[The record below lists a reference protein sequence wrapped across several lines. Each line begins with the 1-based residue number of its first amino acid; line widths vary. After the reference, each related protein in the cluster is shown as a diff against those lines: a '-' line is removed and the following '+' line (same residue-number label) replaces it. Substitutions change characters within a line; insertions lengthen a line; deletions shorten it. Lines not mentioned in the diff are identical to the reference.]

1 MRAGEI
7 YRLAGMLMAAML
19 ISEGGA
25 AAAGTD
31 TVYAAATA
39 KAGKSTAAKKA
50 AKAGKSTAAKK
61 TAKAGKGTAAKK
73 TAASGTKQ
81 SGKKTGK
88 SSSKKAT
95 KNSSQ
100 KAGKKASYAS
110 AYQDILKDYLNGTNY
125 FDFGGITSNM
135 TWPEGEAPENPE
147 FALFDFNA
155 DGVPEL
161 LVGDNWS
168 YGSVGWM
175 MYTFDGKAGK
185 AVGTVTG
192 YDPAT
197 GGFLCLDDVGWV
209 LYNYDG
215 TQLIETGEA
224 WSGDTL
230 EDVAND
236 VVVYYPVGGD
246 AVTLTTEAASA
257 IAAQYQAI
265 GTLVPVTELNQ
276 ANVSAVK

>member
-1 MRAGEI
+1 MRTGKI

-31 TVYAAATA
+31 TVYAAT
-39 KAGKSTAAKKA
+39 

-73 TAASGTKQ
+73 TGKGTAAKKTAASGTKQ

-88 SSSKKAT
+88 GSSKKAA
-95 KNSSQ
+95 KNSSK
-100 KAGKKASYAS
+100 KAGKKASYVS
-110 AYQDILKDYLNGTNY
+110 AYQGILKDYLNGTNY
-125 FDFGGITSNM
+125 FDYGGITSNM

-236 VVVYYPVGGD
+236 AVVYYPVGGD
-246 AVTLTTEAASA
+246 AITLTTEAASA

-265 GTLVPVTELNQ
+265 GTLVPVTALNQ

>member
-1 MRAGEI
+1 MRAGKI

-31 TVYAAATA
+31 TVYAATA
-39 KAGKSTAAKKA
+39 KAAKKT
-50 AKAGKSTAAKK
+50 AKTGKGTAVKK

-88 SSSKKAT
+88 SSSKKAA
-95 KNSSQ
+95 KNSSK
-100 KAGKKASYAS
+100 KAGKKASYVS
-110 AYQDILKDYLNGTNY
+110 AYQGILKDYLNGTNY

-215 TQLIETGEA
+215 TQLVETGEA

-236 VVVYYPVGGD
+236 AVVYYPVGGD
-246 AVTLTTEAASA
+246 AITLTTEAASA

-265 GTLVPVTELNQ
+265 GTLVPVTALNQ

>member
-1 MRAGEI
+1 MRTGKI

-31 TVYAAATA
+31 TVYAATA
-39 KAGKSTAAKKA
+39 KAGKSTAAKKT
-50 AKAGKSTAAKK
+50 AKTGKGTVAKK

-88 SSSKKAT
+88 SSSKKAA
-95 KNSSQ
+95 NSSQ

-110 AYQDILKDYLNGTNY
+110 AYQGILKDYLNGTNY

-265 GTLVPVTELNQ
+265 GTLVPVTALNQ
-276 ANVSAVK
+276 ANVSAMK

>member
-1 MRAGEI
+1 MRTGKI

-31 TVYAAATA
+31 TVYAAT
-39 KAGKSTAAKKA
+39 

-61 TAKAGKGTAAKK
+61 TAKTGKGTVAKKTGKGTVAKK

-88 SSSKKAT
+88 GSSKKAA

-110 AYQDILKDYLNGTNY
+110 AYQGILKDYLNGTNY

-175 MYTFDGKAGK
+175 MYTFEGKASK

-236 VVVYYPVGGD
+236 AVVYYPVGGD
-246 AVTLTTEAASA
+246 AITLTTEAASA

-265 GTLVPVTELNQ
+265 GTLVPVTALNQ

>member
-1 MRAGEI
+1 MRTGKI

-31 TVYAAATA
+31 TVYAATA
-39 KAGKSTAAKKA
+39 KAGKSTAAKKT
-50 AKAGKSTAAKK
+50 KTGKSTAAKK

-88 SSSKKAT
+88 GSSKKAA

-110 AYQDILKDYLNGTNY
+110 AYQGILKDYLNGTNY

-147 FALFDFNA
+147 FALFNFNA

-215 TQLIETGEA
+215 TQLVETGEA

-236 VVVYYPVGGD
+236 AVVYYPVGGD
-246 AVTLTTEAASA
+246 AITLTTEAASA

-265 GTLVPVTELNQ
+265 GTLVPVTALNQ
-276 ANVSAVK
+276 ANVSAMK

>member
-1 MRAGEI
+1 MRAGKI

-31 TVYAAATA
+31 TVYAAT
-39 KAGKSTAAKKA
+39 

-61 TAKAGKGTAAKK
+61 TAKAGKGTVAKKTGKGTVAKK

-88 SSSKKAT
+88 GSSKKAA

-110 AYQDILKDYLNGTNY
+110 AYQGILKDYLNGTNY

-236 VVVYYPVGGD
+236 AVVYYPVGGD
-246 AVTLTTEAASA
+246 AITLTTEAASA

-265 GTLVPVTELNQ
+265 GTLVPVTALNQ

>member
-1 MRAGEI
+1 MRAGKI

-31 TVYAAATA
+31 TVYAATTA

-61 TAKAGKGTAAKK
+61 TA
-73 TAASGTKQ
+73 ASGTKQ

-88 SSSKKAT
+88 SSSKKAA

-110 AYQDILKDYLNGTNY
+110 AYQGILKDYLNGTNY
-125 FDFGGITSNM
+125 FDYGGITSNM

-236 VVVYYPVGGD
+236 AVVYYPVGGD
-246 AVTLTTEAASA
+246 AITLTTEAASA

-265 GTLVPVTELNQ
+265 GTLVPVTALNQ
-276 ANVSAVK
+276 ANVSAMK

>member
-1 MRAGEI
+1 MRAGKI

-31 TVYAAATA
+31 TVYAAT
-39 KAGKSTAAKKA
+39 T

-61 TAKAGKGTAAKK
+61 TAKAGKSTAAKKTAKTGKGTAAKK

-88 SSSKKAT
+88 GSSKKAA

-110 AYQDILKDYLNGTNY
+110 AYQGILKDYLNGTNY

-175 MYTFDGKAGK
+175 MYTFD
-185 AVGTVTG
+185 VGTVTG

-197 GGFLCLDDVGWV
+197 GGFLCLDDVGWI

-246 AVTLTTEAASA
+246 AITLTTEAASA

-265 GTLVPVTELNQ
+265 GTLVPVTALNQ
-276 ANVSAVK
+276 ANVSAMK

>member
-1 MRAGEI
+1 MRTGKI

-19 ISEGGA
+19 ISEGGT

-31 TVYAAATA
+31 TVYAAT
-39 KAGKSTAAKKA
+39 

-61 TAKAGKGTAAKK
+61 TAKAGKSTAAKKTAKTGKGTVAKK

-88 SSSKKAT
+88 GSSK
-95 KNSSQ
+95 
-100 KAGKKASYAS
+100 KAGKKASYVS
-110 AYQDILKDYLNGTNY
+110 AYQGILKDYLNGTNY

-215 TQLIETGEA
+215 TQLVETGEA

-236 VVVYYPVGGD
+236 AVVYYPVGGD
-246 AVTLTTEAASA
+246 AITLTTEAASA

-265 GTLVPVTELNQ
+265 GTLVPVTALNQ
-276 ANVSAVK
+276 ANVSAMK

>member
-1 MRAGEI
+1 MRAGKI

-25 AAAGTD
+25 AAAGTG
-31 TVYAAATA
+31 TVYAATA
-39 KAGKSTAAKKA
+39 KSGKS
-50 AKAGKSTAAKK
+50 
-61 TAKAGKGTAAKK
+61 TAAKK

-88 SSSKKAT
+88 GSSKKAA
-95 KNSSQ
+95 KNSSK

-110 AYQDILKDYLNGTNY
+110 AYQGILKDYLNGTNY

-175 MYTFDGKAGK
+175 MWAGFC
-185 AVGTVTG
+185 TTMTG
-192 YDPAT
+192 R
-197 GGFLCLDDVGWV
+197 
-209 LYNYDG
+209 
-215 TQLIETGEA
+215 
-224 WSGDTL
+224 S
-230 EDVAND
+230 
-236 VVVYYPVGGD
+236 
-246 AVTLTTEAASA
+246 
-257 IAAQYQAI
+257 
-265 GTLVPVTELNQ
+265 
-276 ANVSAVK
+276 

>member
-1 MRAGEI
+1 MRTGKI

-31 TVYAAATA
+31 TVYAATA
-39 KAGKSTAAKKA
+39 KAGKSTSKKA

-61 TAKAGKGTAAKK
+61 TAKTGKGTVAKK

-88 SSSKKAT
+88 GSSKKAA
-95 KNSSQ
+95 KNSSK
-100 KAGKKASYAS
+100 KAGKKASYVS
-110 AYQDILKDYLNGTNY
+110 AYQGILKDYLNGTNY

-168 YGSVGWM
+168 YGSVG
-175 MYTFDGKAGK
+175 
-185 AVGTVTG
+185 
-192 YDPAT
+192 
-197 GGFLCLDDVGWV
+197 
-209 LYNYDG
+209 
-215 TQLIETGEA
+215 
-224 WSGDTL
+224 
-230 EDVAND
+230 
-236 VVVYYPVGGD
+236 
-246 AVTLTTEAASA
+246 
-257 IAAQYQAI
+257 
-265 GTLVPVTELNQ
+265 
-276 ANVSAVK
+276 

>member
-1 MRAGEI
+1 MRAGKI

-31 TVYAAATA
+31 TVYAATA
-39 KAGKSTAAKKA
+39 KAGKST
-50 AKAGKSTAAKK
+50 TAKK
-61 TAKAGKGTAAKK
+61 TAKAGKGTVAKK

-88 SSSKKAT
+88 GSSKKAA

-110 AYQDILKDYLNGTNY
+110 AYQGVLKDYLNGTNY

-236 VVVYYPVGGD
+236 AVVYYPVGGD
-246 AVTLTTEAASA
+246 AITLTTEAASA

-265 GTLVPVTELNQ
+265 GTLVPVTALNQ
-276 ANVSAVK
+276 ANVSAMK

>member
-1 MRAGEI
+1 MRAGKI

-31 TVYAAATA
+31 TVYAATA
-39 KAGKSTAAKKA
+39 KAGK
-50 AKAGKSTAAKK
+50 GTAAKK
-61 TAKAGKGTAAKK
+61 TAKAGKSTAVKKTAKTGKGTVAKK

-81 SGKKTGK
+81 SGKKNGK
-88 SSSKKAT
+88 GSSK
-95 KNSSQ
+95 
-100 KAGKKASYAS
+100 KAGKKASYVS
-110 AYQDILKDYLNGTNY
+110 AYQGILKDYLNGTNY
-125 FDFGGITSNM
+125 FDYGGITSNM

-175 MYTFDGKAGK
+175 MYALDGKAGK

-215 TQLIETGEA
+215 TQLVETGEA

-236 VVVYYPVGGD
+236 AVVYYPVGGD
-246 AVTLTTEAASA
+246 AITLTTEAASA

-265 GTLVPVTELNQ
+265 GTLVPVTALNQ
-276 ANVSAVK
+276 ANVSAMK

>member
-1 MRAGEI
+1 MRAGKI

-31 TVYAAATA
+31 TVYAAT
-39 KAGKSTAAKKA
+39 T
-50 AKAGKSTAAKK
+50 KAGKSTAAKK
-61 TAKAGKGTAAKK
+61 TAKAGKSTAAKAGKSTAAKK

-88 SSSKKAT
+88 SSSKKAA

-110 AYQDILKDYLNGTNY
+110 AYQGILKDYLNGTNY

-215 TQLIETGEA
+215 TQLVETGEA

-236 VVVYYPVGGD
+236 AVVYYPVGGD
-246 AVTLTTEAASA
+246 AITLTTEAASA

-265 GTLVPVTELNQ
+265 GTLVPVTALNQ
-276 ANVSAVK
+276 ANVSAMK

>member
-1 MRAGEI
+1 MRAGKI

-31 TVYAAATA
+31 TVYAATA
-39 KAGKSTAAKKA
+39 KAGKSTSKKA

-61 TAKAGKGTAAKK
+61 TAKTGKGTAAKK

-88 SSSKKAT
+88 GSSKKAA
-95 KNSSQ
+95 KNSSK
-100 KAGKKASYAS
+100 KAGKKASYVS
-110 AYQDILKDYLNGTNY
+110 AYQGILKDYLNGTNY

-215 TQLIETGEA
+215 TQLVETGEA

-236 VVVYYPVGGD
+236 AVVYYPVGGD
-246 AVTLTTEAASA
+246 AITLTTEAASA

-265 GTLVPVTELNQ
+265 GTLVPVTALNQ